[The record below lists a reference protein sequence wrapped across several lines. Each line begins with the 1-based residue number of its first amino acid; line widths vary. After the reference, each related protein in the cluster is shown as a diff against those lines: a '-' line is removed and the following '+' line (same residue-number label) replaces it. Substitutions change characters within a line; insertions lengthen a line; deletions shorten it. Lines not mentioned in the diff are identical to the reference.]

1 MLEAKVTSKGQITI
15 PIEIRKKLGV
25 DTGDVISFQIKEDG
39 IIVEKANRPQTIQ
52 ERFTNYDVSA
62 EKNGV
67 REAMKEFDVDETV
80 GEEQ

>member
-25 DTGDVISFQIKEDG
+25 DTGDAISFQVKEAG
-39 IIVEKANRPQTIQ
+39 IVVEKANRPQTIQ
-52 ERFTNYDVSA
+52 ERFANYDVSA
-62 EKNGV
+62 EKTEV
-67 REAMKEFDVDETV
+67 REAMKEFDVGETV

>member
-25 DTGDVISFQIKEDG
+25 DTGDVISFQIKEAG
-39 IIVEKANRPQTIQ
+39 IVVEKANRPQTIQ
-52 ERFTNYDVSA
+52 ERFANYDVST
-62 EKNGV
+62 EKNDIG
-67 REAMKEFDVDETV
+67 EAMKEFDVGETV

>member
-25 DTGDVISFQIKEDG
+25 NAGDAISFQIKEAG

-62 EKNGV
+62 EKTEV
-67 REAMKEFDVDETV
+67 REAMKEFDVGETV

>member
-25 DTGDVISFQIKEDG
+25 DTGDVISFQIKEAG
-39 IIVEKANRPQTIQ
+39 IVVEKANRPQTIQ
-52 ERFTNYDVSA
+52 ERFANYDVST
-62 EKNGV
+62 EKNDI
-67 REAMKEFDVDETV
+67 REAMKEFDVGETV